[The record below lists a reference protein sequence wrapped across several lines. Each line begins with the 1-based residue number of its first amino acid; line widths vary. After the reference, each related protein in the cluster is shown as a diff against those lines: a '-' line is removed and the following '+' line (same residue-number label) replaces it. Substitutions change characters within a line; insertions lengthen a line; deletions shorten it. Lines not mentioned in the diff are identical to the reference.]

1 MITKIGASFQ
11 AIPQEIAQVI
21 TRRQPVPDEVTQVVA
36 PFQSVP
42 QKIA

>member
-21 TRRQPVPDEVTQVVA
+21 ARGEPIQDEVTQVVA

-42 QKIA
+42 